1 MDHKPPPL
9 YVKSKWQPPYESIPT
24 EIQNRFSRFF
34 TKLNKLFIRRNG
46 ASNLLT
52 FQATLIQW
60 LKHHNKW
67 MIANT
72 DKNIGPCAI
81 EIVQYLKDAHIHL
94 DNGEIYKIILEAEAL
109 MTIKQIEGEIN
120 G

>member
-1 MDHKPPPL
+1 
-9 YVKSKWQPPYESIPT
+9 
-24 EIQNRFSRFF
+24 
-34 TKLNKLFIRRNG
+34 
-46 ASNLLT
+46 
-52 FQATLIQW
+52 
-60 LKHHNKW
+60 